1 MALPPVSCSGDPP
14 AVLQRTRDAF
24 VTVLSQG
31 DLTPEALS
39 QFVVVGVRVG
49 VTEQAIARPRAWWA
63 RREATPALAAALV
76 TVLLWASAFVGIR
89 SAGKTLS
96 PSALTLGRLLV
107 GAIVLFLIAAVRG
120 ELAPRRCD
128 LRAAAPAL
136 VLCGV
141 LWFAVYSIALN
152 AGERRVDAGTAA
164 MLIGVGPIVVALLAG
179 LFLREGF
186 PRALLAGCAVAFG
199 GVVVIGIAT
208 SNGGASNAGVVLC
221 VIAACSYAVAV
232 ILQKSVIGRLTALQ
246 TTLFCCVI
254 GALVCLPFAGQLVRE
269 LGDAST
275 GAIAWTLYLGAF
287 PTAIAFTTWAFALA
301 RTSAG
306 SLGATTYLVPPL
318 AVLLGWLL
326 LSETPPSLTLLG
338 GALCLAGVAVARR

>member
-1 MALPPVSCSGDPP
+1 M
-14 AVLQRTRDAF
+14 
-24 VTVLSQG
+24 
-31 DLTPEALS
+31 
-39 QFVVVGVRVG
+39 G
-49 VTEQAIARPRAWWA
+49 VTEEAVAQPQARAWWA
-63 RREATPALAAALV
+63 RREATPALVAALV

-89 SAGKTLS
+89 SAGRTLS
-96 PSALTLGRLLV
+96 PGALTLGRMLV
-107 GAIVLFLIAAVRG
+107 GALVLFLIAAARR
-120 ELAPRRCD
+120 ELAPRRAD
-128 LRAAAPAL
+128 LKAAAPAL

-164 MLIGVGPIVVALLAG
+164 MLIGVGPILVAILAG

-186 PRALLAGCAVAFG
+186 PRTLVAGCAVAFG
-199 GVVVIGIAT
+199 GVVVIGVAT
-208 SNGGASNAGVVLC
+208 SNGGSSTTGVVLC
-221 VIAACSYAVAV
+221 ILAACSYSTAV
-232 ILQKSVIGRLTALQ
+232 IFQKSVISRLTALQ

-254 GALVCLPFAGQLVRE
+254 GALASLPFAAQLVRE
-269 LGDAST
+269 LGDASA

-306 SLGATTYLVPPL
+306 SLGATTYLAPPL
-318 AVLLGWLL
+318 SVLLGWLL
-326 LSETPPSLTLLG
+326 LSETPPSLALLG

>member
-1 MALPPVSCSGDPP
+1 VA
-14 AVLQRTRDAF
+14 
-24 VTVLSQG
+24 
-31 DLTPEALS
+31 
-39 QFVVVGVRVG
+39 
-49 VTEQAIARPRAWWA
+49 VTEEAVAQPQPRAWWA
-63 RREATPALAAALV
+63 RREATPALVAALV
-76 TVLLWASAFVGIR
+76 TVFLWASAFVGIR

-96 PSALTLGRLLV
+96 PGALTLGRLLV
-107 GAIVLFLIAAVRG
+107 GAAVLVAIATARR
-120 ELAPRRCD
+120 ELTPRRAD

-164 MLIGVGPIVVALLAG
+164 MLIGVGPILVAILAG

-186 PRALLAGCAVAFG
+186 PRTLVAGCAVAFG
-199 GVVVIGIAT
+199 GVVVIGVAT
-208 SNGGASNAGVVLC
+208 SNGGSSTTGVLLC
-221 VIAACSYAVAV
+221 VLAACSYSVAV
-232 ILQKSVIGRLTALQ
+232 IFQKSVIGRLTALQ

-254 GALVCLPFAGQLVRE
+254 GALVSLPFSAQLARE
-269 LGDAST
+269 LGDASA
-275 GAIAWTLYLGAF
+275 GAIAWTVYLGAF

-318 AVLLGWLL
+318 SVLLGWLL
-326 LSETPPSLTLLG
+326 LSETPPSLALLG
-338 GALCLAGVAVARR
+338 GALCLAGVAVVRR